1 MSVAKVMW
9 RYNGD
14 VNSASGENWKEP
26 PSSTILTDSSF
37 NGDSNEENLNA
48 NLLLLIQNLL
58 AIRENKWDIK
68 HMKILPTQQKVI
80 REILEKVF
88 IYKNFAKCKTLRV
101 LKIDVFEIS
110 DNKNIGKIFSKH
122 ELLFLNQANSSSDP
136 S

>member
-1 MSVAKVMW
+1 MSFAKVMW

-58 AIRENKWDIK
+58 AIRENKTYENITYAAEGD
-68 HMKILPTQQKVI
+68 TG
-80 REILEKVF
+80 
-88 IYKNFAKCKTLRV
+88 NF
-101 LKIDVFEIS
+101 
-110 DNKNIGKIFSKH
+110 GKGLH
-122 ELLFLNQANSSSDP
+122 L
-136 S
+136 